1 MAGKPMNEQMKELVN
16 AIGVIAETSLLY
28 HRTVMAAG
36 ATPEEA
42 VRLTQAYIAAFMF
55 GGTGQKKS
63 DDPPNNK

>member
-28 HRTVMAAG
+28 YRTIVGAG

-42 VRLTQAYIAAFMF
+42 VRLTQAYIAALMF